1 MKFTIFLA
9 IAPAFACNIIDG
21 DRILGKDLAGASTL
35 FAALDPKVEIGA
47 APVAGVQRVLRPEEL
62 VRLAR
67 QNGIQLMEP
76 ASAVCFERATTPLT
90 AEQILP
96 ILRQGL
102 GTLDAEIE
110 ILDFS
115 RIGVP
120 QGTLEF
126 PKSSLMPNG
135 MWRGRVLYDQ
145 GHSMPIWAKVR
156 ISVQRTWVETTDN
169 LAMGKAI
176 EPSQLIVKTGPR
188 FPFEPALMLSLET
201 VVGRRAARTLP
212 SGTPITAAMLTIAHD
227 IERGDMVAVE
237 VRVGAATLAFEA
249 KAEGSGRTGESIIIK
264 NPDNGKAF
272 LAKIQDKGHV
282 LVER

>member
-1 MKFTIFLA
+1 MRLIILFAL
-9 IAPAFACNIIDG
+9 APAFACNIIDG
-21 DRILGKDLAGASTL
+21 DRILGKDLAAASTS

-47 APVAGVQRVLRPEEL
+47 APMAGVQRVLRPEEL

-67 QNGIQLMEP
+67 ANGIQLTEP
-76 ASAVCFERATTPLT
+76 ASAVCFERATAPLT
-90 AEQILP
+90 AERILP
-96 ILRQGL
+96 ILRQAL
-102 GTLDAEIE
+102 GTEDAEIE
-110 ILDFS
+110 MLDFS
-115 RIGVP
+115 RFGVP

-135 MWRGRVLYDQ
+135 VWRGRVLYEQ
-145 GHSMPIWAKVR
+145 GHSMPIWVKVR

-169 LAMGKAI
+169 LATGKAI
-176 EPSQLIVKTGPR
+176 ELSQLIVKTGPR
-188 FPFEPALMLSLET
+188 FPFEPVLMTSLES

-212 SGTPITAAMLTIAHD
+212 AGTPITAAMLTIAHD

-249 KAEGSGRTGESIIIK
+249 KAEGSGRAGESIMIK
-264 NPDNGKAF
+264 NPENGKSF